1 MARVAF
7 KQADAQR
14 FLRACKSEGLAVQ
27 FDLRSLT
34 ITAIPSQHLQNELD
48 EKLKN
53 SGMIQTS
60 NIAQFGREN
69 WDDD

>member
-1 MARVAF
+1 MTRVAF
-7 KQADAQR
+7 KQADIQR
-14 FLRACKSEGLAVQ
+14 IFRAAKSEGMAVAI
-27 FDLRSLT
+27 DIRSLT
-34 ITAIPSQHLQNELD
+34 FTAIPSQHLQNELD